1 MSEWLLYVLPPL
13 IGAGIGALTNDVAIR
28 MLFRPYREW
37 RIAGRRLPL
46 TPGLIPRQ
54 RRAIAAGIADTFVTH
69 VLDGEQITQALL
81 NDSVRARIRERVA
94 GMLDQLG
101 GMLQINEGMLNMAK
115 GMAGDRLLAE
125 LEGVAREAGGD
136 GDLVRERIRERIDAL
151 DVERLEELVLG
162 FSRQQFRHITWFG
175 ALLGF
180 LIGVVQVLLIQ
191 VLPIFI

>member
-1 MSEWLLYVLPPL
+1 M
-13 IGAGIGALTNDVAIR
+13 
-28 MLFRPYREW
+28 
-37 RIAGRRLPL
+37 
-46 TPGLIPRQ
+46 
-54 RRAIAAGIADTFVTH
+54 
-69 VLDGEQITQALL
+69 LDGEQITQALL

-136 GDLVRERIRERIDAL
+136 GDLVRERIRARIDAL

>member
-1 MSEWLLYVLPPL
+1 MFYVLPPL
-13 IGAGIGALTNDVAIR
+13 IGAAIGALTNDVAIR

-37 RIAGRRLPL
+37 RLGGVRLPL

-54 RRAIAAGIADTFVTH
+54 RRVIAAGIADTFVTH
-69 VLDGEQITQALL
+69 VLDAEQLSQALL
-81 NDSVRARIRERVA
+81 NDSMRDRIRERVA

-125 LEGVAREAGGD
+125 LDAVVREAGGD
-136 GDLVRERIRERIDAL
+136 GDLVRERIRARIDAL

-180 LIGVVQVLLIQ
+180 LIGVVQVLLTQ
-191 VLPIFI
+191 VLPMIL